1 MQYRCSGESG
11 GYVYLHGD
19 AARRR
24 GGDGVH
30 GDTQRTAAHTPPTR
44 TPRLTGRGG
53 EDSDGD
59 DDTDDDGDSGG
70 SDDGSRDDTDNDT
83 DVADDI
89 DSDIVT
95 LWECCCC
102 N

>member
-1 MQYRCSGESG
+1 MCTVQYRCSGESG

-44 TPRLTGRGG
+44 TPRLTGHGG
-53 EDSDGD
+53 EDNDG
-59 DDTDDDGDSGG
+59 
-70 SDDGSRDDTDNDT
+70 DDTDNT
-83 DVADDI
+83 DVMVVVILMLLMILIVILLLFGNVTVVI
-89 DSDIVT
+89 DVDERNI
-95 LWECCCC
+95 
-102 N
+102 